1 METLIQYLI
10 KLILEK
16 YLILIAVL
24 LIFGY
29 IMKRT
34 AKIKDTSIPWMLCL
48 IGVFL
53 ALLITVATADFSNWQ
68 VAVGEITDGAL
79 QGVLVTGAAVL
90 ASQLIIQKRKANE
103 AKADLSESKEEEN
116 VNA

>member
-1 METLIQYLI
+1 METLLQYLI

-29 IMKRT
+29 IMKKS

-53 ALLITVATADFSNWQ
+53 ALLITLAIADFSDWQ
-68 VAVGEITDGAL
+68 VAIGEITDGAL

-90 ASQLIIQKRKANE
+90 ISQLYIQKRKAE
-103 AKADLSESKEEEN
+103 EEKALAESKEEEN
-116 VNA
+116 VNV